1 MDNRRNMPQWIS
13 LYLRLIGARVRGQ
26 MQYKFSFIIDMIGNV
41 AFSFVDFAGILIV
54 FTLTPALGGWTLWE
68 TGLLFGLITVPFA
81 LSELVGGGFDYFP
94 GRIREGRFD
103 QILIRPLG
111 AFFQVMADDFVLKR
125 LGRLVQGGVVL
136 GMAIVKTGLV
146 SRPMTIVLMPPVLI
160 GGTLFFMSL
169 LIVRAATA
177 IWTVES
183 LEVFN
188 ILTNGGCEVLS
199 HPLEIYHRW
208 LQRFLLF
215 VVPMAFINFVPAAAM
230 LGKPAAG
237 MPLWTAWLSPLIGAG
252 VYWLSRRF
260 WEFGVRHYQ
269 STGS

>member
-1 MDNRRNMPQWIS
+1 MDNRRCLPEWIS
-13 LYLRLIGARVRGQ
+13 LYFRLIGARVRGQ
-26 MQYKFSFIIDMIGNV
+26 MQYKISFIMDMIGNV
-41 AFSFVDFAGILIV
+41 AFSFIDFAGILII
-54 FTLTPALGGWTLWE
+54 FTLTPALKGWSLWE

-94 GRIREGRFD
+94 ARIREGRFD

-111 AFFQVMADDFVLKR
+111 AFFQVAADDFVLKR
-125 LGRLVQGGVVL
+125 LGRLIQGAVVL
-136 GMAIVKTGLV
+136 GMAMMKTGLIA
-146 SRPMTIVLMPPVLI
+146 RPVTILWILPVLF
-160 GGTLFFMSL
+160 GGTLFFMAL

-177 IWTVES
+177 VWTVES

-199 HPLEIYHRW
+199 HPLEVYHRW

-215 VVPMAFINFVPAAAM
+215 VVPMAFINFIPAAAM

-237 MPLWTAWLSPLIGAG
+237 MPPWTAWLSPLIGVS
-252 VYWLSRRF
+252 VYWLSRQF
-260 WEFGVRHYQ
+260 WAFGVRHYQ